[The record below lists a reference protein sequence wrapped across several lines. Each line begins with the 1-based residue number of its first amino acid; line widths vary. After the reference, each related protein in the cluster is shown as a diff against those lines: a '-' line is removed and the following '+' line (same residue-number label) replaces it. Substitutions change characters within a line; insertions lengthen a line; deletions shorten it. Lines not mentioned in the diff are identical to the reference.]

1 MLPRSHY
8 LKQPYRDTHLARD
21 LETAGMSAAQA
32 RLIKK
37 HGILIRALLEGQV
50 TDPSAEDQHLLKVI
64 ERGCNPRT
72 PLEQAWLKY
81 LELVDREYQPGQRQE
96 ILRQT
101 A

>member
-1 MLPRSHY
+1 MLPRNHY
-8 LKQPYRDTHLARD
+8 LKQSYCDTHLSCD
-21 LETAGMSAAQA
+21 LEKAGMSAAQA

-37 HGILIRALLEGQV
+37 HGILIRALLESQV
-50 TDPSAEDQHLLKVI
+50 ADPSAEDQHLLKVI

-81 LELVDREYQPGQRQE
+81 LELIEREDHQGRNHPT
-96 ILRQT
+96 LRQT

>member
-8 LKQPYRDTHLARD
+8 LKQPYRDTQLSSG
-21 LETAGMSAAQA
+21 LEQAGMSAAQA

-50 TDPSAEDQHLLKVI
+50 TDPSADDQHLLKVI

-81 LELVDREYQPGQRQE
+81 LELIEQE
-96 ILRQT
+96 SPQARGSKGLLRT

>member
-8 LKQPYRDTHLARD
+8 LKQPYCDTRLPRD
-21 LETAGMSAAQA
+21 LGKAGMSAAQA

-37 HGILIRALLEGQV
+37 HGILIRALLENQV
-50 TDPSAEDQHLLKVI
+50 TDPSTEDLHLLKAI
-64 ERGCNPRT
+64 QRGCNPRT

-81 LELVDREYQPGQRQE
+81 LDLIEQQPPLARSPRV
-96 ILRQT
+96 LRQT

>member
-8 LKQPYRDTHLARD
+8 LKQPYRDTHLSKG
-21 LETAGMSAAQA
+21 LEKAGLSAAQA

-37 HGILIRALLEGQV
+37 HGILIRALLESQV
-50 TDPSAEDQHLLKVI
+50 TDPSADDQHLLKVI

-81 LELVDREYQPGQRQE
+81 LELINGEYQQGQSHE
-96 ILRQT
+96 VLRQS

>member
-8 LKQPYRDTHLARD
+8 LKQPYRDTRLPCE
-21 LETAGMSAAQA
+21 LEKAGMSAAQA

-50 TDPSAEDQHLLKVI
+50 TDANAEDLHLLKVI
-64 ERGCNPRT
+64 QRGCNPRT

-81 LELVDREYQPGQRQE
+81 LELIEQEARQARNSRA
-96 ILRQT
+96 LRQT